1 MWATLKKSSTVYFLH
16 LRSTLNTYVTYFV
29 QIHLTEWHFWGGT
42 PGLYWCFLLCVAH
55 KKHLSQY
62 RYLSPINCTQCFP
75 LMVCSQVRF
84 TKRDKTCQT
93 PVWDVPTRK
102 PAPKSSGPRKSLA
115 LLLRLK
121 HFRASKLTFFALA
134 CLNTCY
140 YKSYWWCAFCWCWCH
155 YWRLALNAELT
166 NLQKHHFHCKAPAR
180 RDHCSVSEWNDINTA
195 SSSCSAL
202 ISTFCDALS
211 NDKNTSFIVRSGSR
225 LQLSLYSSVN
235 EL

>member
-1 MWATLKKSSTVYFLH
+1 
-16 LRSTLNTYVTYFV
+16 
-29 QIHLTEWHFWGGT
+29 
-42 PGLYWCFLLCVAH
+42 
-55 KKHLSQY
+55 
-62 RYLSPINCTQCFP
+62 
-75 LMVCSQVRF
+75 MVCSQVRF
-84 TKRDKTCQT
+84 TKRDKTALKDRFISASRVPTFYTQSDSTLFYLFCFFKCQT

-102 PAPKSSGPRKSLA
+102 PVPKSSGPRKSLS

-140 YKSYWWCAFCWCWCH
+140 YKSYWWCVFCWCWCH
-155 YWRLALNAELT
+155 YWRLTLNAELT

-202 ISTFCDALS
+202 MSTFCDAQS

-225 LQLSLYSSVN
+225 LQLSLYSSVS